1 MKYTENMENSLF
13 ELIAEEDEID
23 SEKVL
28 EFINR
33 PESFRS
39 FGEGLTEIIAKKYG
53 EVDGKKL
60 LATLAKEKDIHINR
74 NTLNNWFEGNRPKK
88 GEQSRE
94 HMFLIAFALSLNLQE
109 TQDLFQKVYLDRPF
123 NLRDGKEFI
132 YFYCIKEGLTYRH
145 AQMMISELNLESECN
160 IEETVLTCLLENDLI
175 MLESDAEVIDY
186 IQKHPNNFQKHTV
199 SARNT
204 LEYLLENVKA
214 TNKDKEKIRMG
225 KVDET
230 CSYTAREYWKFSYL
244 ENNKC
249 NSYVLDK
256 NKDISS
262 ISSMLTIIEG
272 GDLVKTR
279 NEQKKSVFR
288 NANLP
293 QEIKNRFPTKHT
305 FTSVDPTFEE
315 LRKMVILLYSYILW
329 FKIQYENEN
338 LDLDEYI
345 ERMNDILYDSGL
357 QTLYYGNPYDWLFLY
372 CTLSEMPLDVF
383 RGIMTD
389 AVWNK

>member
-1 MKYTENMENSLF
+1 MYNGKRKISIKREGENMKYTENMENSLF

-230 CSYTAREYWKFSYL
+230 CSYTVSA
-244 ENNKC
+244 
-249 NSYVLDK
+249 
-256 NKDISS
+256 
-262 ISSMLTIIEG
+262 
-272 GDLVKTR
+272 
-279 NEQKKSVFR
+279 
-288 NANLP
+288 
-293 QEIKNRFPTKHT
+293 
-305 FTSVDPTFEE
+305 
-315 LRKMVILLYSYILW
+315 
-329 FKIQYENEN
+329 
-338 LDLDEYI
+338 
-345 ERMNDILYDSGL
+345 
-357 QTLYYGNPYDWLFLY
+357 
-372 CTLSEMPLDVF
+372 
-383 RGIMTD
+383 
-389 AVWNK
+389 

>member
-1 MKYTENMENSLF
+1 
-13 ELIAEEDEID
+13 
-23 SEKVL
+23 
-28 EFINR
+28 
-33 PESFRS
+33 
-39 FGEGLTEIIAKKYG
+39 
-53 EVDGKKL
+53 
-60 LATLAKEKDIHINR
+60 
-74 NTLNNWFEGNRPKK
+74 
-88 GEQSRE
+88 
-94 HMFLIAFALSLNLQE
+94 
-109 TQDLFQKVYLDRPF
+109 
-123 NLRDGKEFI
+123 
-132 YFYCIKEGLTYRH
+132 
-145 AQMMISELNLESECN
+145 
-160 IEETVLTCLLENDLI
+160 
-175 MLESDAEVIDY
+175 
-186 IQKHPNNFQKHTV
+186 
-199 SARNT
+199 
-204 LEYLLENVKA
+204 
-214 TNKDKEKIRMG
+214 
-225 KVDET
+225 
-230 CSYTAREYWKFSYL
+230 
-244 ENNKC
+244 
-249 NSYVLDK
+249 
-256 NKDISS
+256 
-262 ISSMLTIIEG
+262 MLTIIEG